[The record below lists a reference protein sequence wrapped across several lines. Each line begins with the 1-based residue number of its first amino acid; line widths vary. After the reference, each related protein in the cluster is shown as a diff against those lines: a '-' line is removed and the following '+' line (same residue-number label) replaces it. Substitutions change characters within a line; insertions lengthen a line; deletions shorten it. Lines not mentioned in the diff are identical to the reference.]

1 MTRTKK
7 LTLSGI
13 LIALGVILSTF
24 SIPIGVARCF
34 PIQHLIN
41 VLSAVILGPLY
52 GTLMA
57 FITSIIRIMMGTG
70 TILAFPGSMCGALLS
85 GLLYKRFKKTY
96 MAFIGEVFGT
106 GILGALIAYPMATL
120 ILSRDAALFG
130 FVIPFSVS
138 SIGGAAISILFL
150 FALNKTGTLNKFI
163 LDN

>member
-41 VLSAVILGPLY
+41 VLSAVILGPFY

-96 MAFIGEVFGT
+96 MAFIGEVLGT

-120 ILSRDAALFG
+120 ILSREAALFG

-138 SIGGAAISILFL
+138 SIGGTAISILFL
-150 FALNKTGTLNKFI
+150 FALNKTGALNKFI